1 MFMSFWN
8 FNVKIVT
15 QVVFN
20 SVEWS
25 PVAVAVFLIDL
36 MTLMS
41 DARPAACGLSA
52 SKYQQKRW
60 GRISSSHFV
69 LELSTNIREVSL
81 SPEKAPTGADGW
93 FVLQR
98 SLKLSVSYDL
108 CGQAS
113 QFHNV

>member
-1 MFMSFWN
+1 MRGLLL
-8 FNVKIVT
+8 VA
-15 QVVFN
+15 
-20 SVEWS
+20 S
-25 PVAVAVFLIDL
+25 PLQSINKNAEA
-36 MTLMS
+36 
-41 DARPAACGLSA
+41 G
-52 SKYQQKRW
+52 
-60 GRISSSHFV
+60 SHFV

>member
-1 MFMSFWN
+1 MRGLLL
-8 FNVKIVT
+8 VA
-15 QVVFN
+15 
-20 SVEWS
+20 S
-25 PVAVAVFLIDL
+25 PLQSINKNAEA
-36 MTLMS
+36 
-41 DARPAACGLSA
+41 G
-52 SKYQQKRW
+52 
-60 GRISSSHFV
+60 SHFV
-69 LELSTNIREVSL
+69 LELSTNISL